1 MTRTAIP
8 ASQARPIDQLEG
20 RGAYAELPDA
30 TLTGI
35 VCGSCTQHARR
46 AEWDA
51 GQVKI
56 RDVIRHATV
65 EHVRYCFGVNYDA
78 EAEARA
84 EMLAERRTEMYFEG
98 AFRAPT
104 AEDLE
109 EDARERYYL
118 SLQGR

>member
-8 ASQARPIDQLEG
+8 ASQARAIDQLEG
-20 RGAYAELPDA
+20 DGAYAELPEI
-30 TLTGI
+30 TLTGP

-46 AEWDA
+46 VEDDRQI
-51 GQVKI
+51 QV
-56 RDVIRHATV
+56 RHATV